1 MAQLVVQLTGKAAA
15 AFASGEGPA
24 APVRHA
30 LDELGVALEPLH
42 PGIDDEQ
49 LATYYAAELAT
60 PQAGAKVVERLRS
73 VPGITAAYVKPRIA
87 LP

>member
-24 APVRHA
+24 AAVRQA
-30 LDELGVALEPLH
+30 LDQLGVALAPLH

-49 LATYYAAELAT
+49 LATYYAAELAS
-60 PQAGAKVVERLRS
+60 QAGAKAAERLRS
-73 VPGITAAYVKPRIA
+73 VPGVTAAYVKPKIA